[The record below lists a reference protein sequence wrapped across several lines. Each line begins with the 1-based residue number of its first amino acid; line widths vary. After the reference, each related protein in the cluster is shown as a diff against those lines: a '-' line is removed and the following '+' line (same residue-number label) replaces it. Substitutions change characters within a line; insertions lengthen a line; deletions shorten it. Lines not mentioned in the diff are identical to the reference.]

1 MAKPIVAIVGRPNVG
16 KSTLFNRIARAQ
28 ISIVESRPGVTRDRV
43 YTSAEW
49 TGREFTIVDTGGLDP
64 LLDDE
69 LVSKVREQAEIAIR
83 EADVIIFVVDARAG
97 LTSNDYEV
105 AELLR
110 RAGKPVIVAA
120 NKVDHPS
127 VETYELFSLGLGD
140 PIPISAAHGA
150 GVGDLLDAVVERLP
164 EREAEDEEEAS
175 AIRIAFVGRPNVGK
189 SSLFNIIVGEERS
202 IVSPIPGTTRDA
214 VDTYVKID
222 GRDFVF
228 IDTAGLRRK
237 SKIHEPVERY
247 SVIRALRAVDRCH
260 VAVLVIDATEG
271 ASEQDAKIAGYIQ
284 EAGRGCVIALNK
296 WDLVPD
302 KETNTLKKMELEV
315 LRVMPFMSYAPIV
328 STSAATGQRVKRL
341 LETVTAVH
349 EQLMRR
355 IPTATLNQVIED
367 AVLKYP
373 HPSVKGQTVK
383 VKYATQVGVNPPKF
397 AVFVSR
403 PDLVHFSYE
412 RYLENAIREAFG
424 FSGVP
429 VKLFTRSTK

>member
-127 VETYELFSLGLGD
+127 VQTCELFSLGLGD
-140 PIPISAAHGA
+140 PIPVSAAHGS

-164 EREAEDEEEAS
+164 EKEAEDGEEVS

-189 SSLFNIIVGEERS
+189 SSLFNTIVGEERS

-222 GRDFVF
+222 GKEFVF

-237 SKIHEPVERY
+237 SKIQEPVERY
-247 SVIRALRAVDRCH
+247 SVIRTLRAVDRCH

-302 KETNTLKKMELEV
+302 KEPNTLKEMELEV
-315 LRVMPFMSYAPIV
+315 LRVMPFMTYAPIV
-328 STSAATGQRVKRL
+328 STSAVTGQRVKRL
-341 LETVTAVH
+341 LETVTAVY

-355 IPTATLNQVIED
+355 IPTASLNQVIET

-373 HPSVKGQTVK
+373 HPSVKGQPVK

-429 VKLFTRSTK
+429 IKLFMRSTK

>member
-28 ISIVESRPGVTRDRV
+28 ISIVEGRPGVTRDRV

-49 TGREFTIVDTGGLDP
+49 AGREFTIVDTGGLDP

-69 LVSKVREQAEIAIR
+69 LINKVREQAEIAIR
-83 EADVIIFVVDARAG
+83 EADLIVLVVDARAG

-105 AELLR
+105 AEILR
-110 RAGKPVIVAA
+110 RAGKPVILAA

-127 VETYELFSLGLGD
+127 VETYELFALGLGD

-164 EREAEDEEEAS
+164 EGEGEEREEDT

-189 SSLFNIIVGEERS
+189 SSLFNNIVGEERS
-202 IVSPIPGTTRDA
+202 IVSPVPGTTRDV
-214 VDTYVKID
+214 VDTRVKID
-222 GRDFVF
+222 GQNF
-228 IDTAGLRRK
+228 IILDTAGMRRK
-237 SKIHEPVERY
+237 SKIEESVERY
-247 SVIRALRAVDRCH
+247 SVMRALRAVDRCH

-296 WDLVPD
+296 WDIVPD
-302 KETNTLKKMELEV
+302 KETNTLKEMELEV
-315 LRVMPFMSYAPIV
+315 LRIMPFMGYAPIV
-328 STSAATGQRVKRL
+328 STSAVTGQRVKRL
-341 LETVTAVH
+341 LETVAAVH

-355 IPTATLNQVIED
+355 VPTSTLNQVIED

-373 HPSVKGQTVK
+373 HPSVKGQAVK

-412 RYLENAIREAFG
+412 RYLENALREAFG

-429 VKLFTRSTK
+429 IRLFIRGTK